1 MSTRSKSTRG
11 AATVTAATAETATTA
26 TAPAVGAAA
35 AVPAAQAAQ
44 PRTAKSSRSKQAE
57 AANTMNDVPVSIAP
71 VAAAPAVTI
80 GEWSLSAHLT
90 SLGGVLPPLEE
101 RSCGTVG
108 LSQTELAAQL
118 RTLQQ
123 TIIRQ

>member
-1 MSTRSKSTRG
+1 
-11 AATVTAATAETATTA
+11 
-26 TAPAVGAAA
+26 
-35 AVPAAQAAQ
+35 
-44 PRTAKSSRSKQAE
+44 
-57 AANTMNDVPVSIAP
+57 MNDVPVSIAP
-71 VAAAPAVTI
+71 VAAAPAATI

-90 SLGGVLPPLEE
+90 SLGGVLPPPED
-101 RSCGTVG
+101 RRCGTAD